1 MLLFV
6 CVLGPYIVGTDG
18 LGKMYWVL
26 QVYTIRRSMLFIY
39 TTTGVMCVCFAF
51 SCRVRDVVECGTV
64 FFFLICGCDWASGG
78 NTGMADS
85 YRLK

>member
-26 QVYTIRRSMLFIY
+26 QVYTIRRSMLFTY
-39 TTTGVMCVCFAF
+39 TTTGVMCVCFA
-51 SCRVRDVVECGTV
+51 C
-64 FFFLICGCDWASGG
+64 FLSS
-78 NTGMADS
+78 T
-85 YRLK
+85 